1 MDKRTGMILP
11 EDQIPEGQKKHFV
24 PVRRELK
31 IVEKNR
37 AQIALYSP
45 CGCGSNKKFKFCCYK
60 P

>member
-1 MDKRTGMILP
+1 MILP